1 MIRRLPNPL
10 MFLAMA
16 LSFAMIAPRDSA
28 SQTLE
33 METGSPVLLTVSTLV
48 PERVVLQEELPG
60 RVAALQR
67 VEIRPQVGGLILDR
81 LVNEGARVEAGDVLF
96 RINPAP
102 LQADLATAEAALAR
116 AVAAEAFSR
125 RSVERSDALLGKNAV
140 SREKNDTAHN
150 ELVLAAANSA
160 EARAL
165 VDRRRLDLEFATL
178 SAPIS
183 GYVTG
188 GLVDIGGLAAP
199 GADKPLA
206 VIQELDRVYVDLRLP
221 VARLDAILIAA
232 EEGLGPVDILTD
244 RDQTYLQ
251 PGQLKFPDVV
261 VDPGTGNVSVRV
273 EVANPDLALLPGM
286 FVRARLPR
294 GLLPDALL
302 VPEDAILRNGAG
314 VTQIVVV
321 SAQAEAM
328 RREVTLGDTIGG
340 RVVVTSGLK
349 AGEVIAILG
358 QDRVP
363 DGMKVKVASDS
374 ADAAL

>member
-1 MIRRLPNPL
+1 
-10 MFLAMA
+10 MA

-28 SQTLE
+28 AQTLE

>member
-28 SQTLE
+28 AQTLE